1 MKSATDWLV
10 NMNNVAHRLGIIIY
24 KVHLGAQRHES
35 WYLHLYII
43 VHTLATSH
51 EDRTKLSSQNN
62 RSTGGVISSADK
74 SKLLICQPKTIGGF
88 VKNNYI
94 LC

>member
-10 NMNNVAHRLGIIIY
+10 NTNNVAHRLGIIIY

-43 VHTLATSH
+43 VHTLLVMKTGQSSRHKTTDQQVVSYQAL
-51 EDRTKLSSQNN
+51 TK
-62 RSTGGVISSADK
+62 A
-74 SKLLICQPKTIGGF
+74 
-88 VKNNYI
+88 NY
-94 LC
+94 